1 MVLFGHTGMLTP
13 SVVES
18 APLGAT
24 NVKLMVVR
32 PIGTPAPT
40 PKGLDAR

>member
-32 PIGTPAPT
+32 PIGTPAP
-40 PKGLDAR
+40 KGLDAR